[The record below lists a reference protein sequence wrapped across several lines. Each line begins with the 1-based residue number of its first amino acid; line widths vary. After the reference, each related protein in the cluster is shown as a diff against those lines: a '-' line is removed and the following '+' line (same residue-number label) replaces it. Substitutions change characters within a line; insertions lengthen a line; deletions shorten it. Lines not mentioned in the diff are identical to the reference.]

1 MKPMISVVVP
11 TKNEEVTVSKFI
23 EWCNQGFE
31 KARVTGEIILMDS
44 STDNTGKIASEL
56 GAKVVKVSLPG
67 LGKAYEEAKG
77 HISGEIVILGDAD
90 CTYDFREIDKF
101 IESIKLGNDFVIGT
115 RFKGNIEPGSM
126 PIHHRYFGS
135 PLTTYIFSKILK
147 IKVSDIHCGMR
158 AMTTKLY
165 KSLPFYESG
174 WEYASEMI
182 IIAARLGSKIS
193 EIPINF
199 YKDLPGRISHQ
210 KRNGFLTP
218 FRAGIGTLRII
229 FTYGLERFIL
239 MPALLLS
246 LFGYL
251 LTIMKLVYPEI
262 LNRLNIGDLGI
273 SIFTMTTLSFFSL
286 FVIGVNLKVANDKTG
301 IYYKNIIKRIKPN
314 VLFLI
319 NFVLGLLFSIFT
331 FVSAVIFYLSL
342 IWGKN
347 FEPILTQIWILSFI
361 FIYCLTIFTV
371 SVLHLENLNKKK

>member
-126 PIHHRYFGS
+126 PVHHRYFGS

-246 LFGYL
+246 FFGYL

-273 SIFTMTTLSFFSL
+273 SIFTMTTLSSFSL

>member
-31 KARVTGEIILMDS
+31 KARVAGEIILMDS

-67 LGKAYEEAKG
+67 LGKAYEEAKS

-246 LFGYL
+246 FFGYL

-273 SIFTMTTLSFFSL
+273 SIFTMTTLSSFSL